1 MARQSGPRIITL
13 RADLAGG
20 DALIVAVE
28 DTGPSIEASDLPQLF
43 EPFFTTKQDGL
54 GMGLAICQTKV
65 EARGGRLTV
74 QSAPGAV
81 PHSASKCLL
90 SRGRPSNDATDR
102 QGACRGQTGAQ
113 SARHHRRR

>member
-1 MARQSGPRIITL
+1 MPAKAMARQSGPRIITL

-54 GMGLAICQTKV
+54 GMGLAICQTTV
-65 EARGGRLTV
+65 EAHGGRLTV
-74 QSAPGAV
+74 QSAPGDGAAFRLEV
-81 PHSASKCLL
+81 PVI
-90 SRGRPSNDATDR
+90 PR
-102 QGACRGQTGAQ
+102 QT
-113 SARHHRRR
+113 